1 VAIGLAETPT
11 GSERSPLWATVNS
24 CVYTWQEGKV
34 ADFTSEDRDRGELRA
49 MGVTEGA
56 SAGSPLTSDNAEP
69 RRLLPRDE
77 RRDQIQKAAACAFAR
92 AGFVATSIGDVAQE
106 AGITRAIVYRHFD
119 SKEALYRAVL
129 EAVSQRLGEE
139 FKARLASRQSGLT
152 IATHLTVARENPDGY
167 RLLWEHATREPRFA
181 DYAEDFRE
189 RSVRSTERIF
199 EGRIENPR
207 KLAWAARQTL
217 SQIVSS
223 VLLWLDHGCVEQ
235 DDVFLEFA
243 SAGLWASVDAWRE
256 VEVPG
261 GPPPR

>member
-1 VAIGLAETPT
+1 
-11 GSERSPLWATVNS
+11 
-24 CVYTWQEGKV
+24 
-34 ADFTSEDRDRGELRA
+34 

-56 SAGSPLTSDNAEP
+56 AGDKLATSTKAGT

-77 RRDQIQKAAACAFAR
+77 RRDQIQRAAARAFAR
-92 AGFVATSIGDVAQE
+92 EGFVSTSIDDVAAE

-129 EAVSQRLGEE
+129 EGVSARLGEE
-139 FKARLASRQSGLT
+139 FKTRLMSRQSGLT

-167 RLLWEHATREPRFA
+167 RLLWEHATREARFA

-189 RSVRSTERIF
+189 RSVRSTERLF
-199 EGRIENPR
+199 QGRIANPAKQR
-207 KLAWAARQTL
+207 WAARQTL

-223 VLLWLDHGCVEQ
+223 VLLWLDHGRPEE

-243 SAGLWASVDAWRE
+243 SAGLWASVNAWRE
-256 VEVPG
+256 C
-261 GPPPR
+261 